1 MVGVYTIIDA
11 RGLTVGFGD
20 PIGPRVFPYLIGT
33 GMIVLSV
40 LLAVATA
47 RGDVAEAE
55 AGEDV
60 DLTSPADWVTVG
72 KLVGILVLNL
82 LLVNLLGWAITGT
95 LLFAGCAWALGSRT
109 LIRDVIV
116 GAVHVGG
123 QLVLLLVPR
132 RPAPARHPRRDP
144 VMDTLNL
151 LLDGFQNALTLE
163 NLAATP
169 PSASCSAPSSA
180 CSPASARRWRW
191 RCSCR
196 SPTASTSPSR

>member
-1 MVGVYTIIDA
+1 LSESATRPPGTVDKAQYGLAAALLLVGVYTIIDA

-40 LLAVATA
+40 LLAVATS
-47 RGDVAEAE
+47 RGDRPQAD

-82 LLVNLLGWAITGT
+82 LLVNLLGWAVTGT

-116 GAVHVGG
+116 GAVMSVASWYFFRGLG
-123 QLVLLLVPR
+123 VPLE
-132 RPAPARHPRRDP
+132 PGI
-144 VMDTLNL
+144 
-151 LLDGFQNALTLE
+151 LDGIL
-163 NLAATP
+163 
-169 PSASCSAPSSA
+169 
-180 CSPASARRWRW
+180 
-191 RCSCR
+191 
-196 SPTASTSPSR
+196 

>member
-1 MVGVYTIIDA
+1 MSETATRPPGTVDKAQYGLAAALLVVGVYTIIDA

-40 LLAVATA
+40 LLAVATS
-47 RGDVAEAE
+47 RGDRPQAD

-82 LLVNLLGWAITGT
+82 LLVNLLGWAVTGT

-116 GAVHVGG
+116 GAVMSVASWYFFWGLG
-123 QLVLLLVPR
+123 VPL
-132 RPAPARHPRRDP
+132 DP
-144 VMDTLNL
+144 GI
-151 LLDGFQNALTLE
+151 LDGIL
-163 NLAATP
+163 
-169 PSASCSAPSSA
+169 
-180 CSPASARRWRW
+180 
-191 RCSCR
+191 
-196 SPTASTSPSR
+196 